1 MKRSFVLI
9 VLMLT
14 SALIFS
20 INGPCAGSAGS
31 AESSDKGMNINP
43 MGDLSS
49 ISGKVVE
56 SMDSGG
62 YTYVNIEKDGKNT
75 WVAIPTS
82 KVLVGQ
88 DLSFFPGAVMMNFR
102 SKTLD
107 RTFENIIFSR
117 GIMGQQGMGSSAG
130 SAGQEKA
137 TPSKDMTIKVE
148 KASGPDAYT
157 VAELYEKSAG
167 LDGKTVV
174 FRGKVVKFSP
184 KIMGMNWIHIQ
195 DGSGETS
202 KGSNDITVTS
212 QDVISQGDVVT
223 VKGKLHTNKDFGSGY
238 KFAVI
243 VEEAS
248 LKGEALPDTVFKK
261 DSTVKK

>member
-1 MKRSFVLI
+1 VKSIYIKGDIKMKRFLVLI

-20 INGPCAGSAGS
+20 INGPCAGSAES
-31 AESSDKGMNINP
+31 AESPKKGMDMNP
-43 MGDLSS
+43 MVDMSS

-56 SMDSGG
+56 SMNSGG
-62 YTYVNIEKDGKNT
+62 YTYVNLEKDGKNT

-88 DLSFFPGAVMMNFR
+88 ELSFFPGAVMMNFK

-107 RTFENIIFSR
+107 RTFENIIFSD
-117 GIMGQQGMGSSAG
+117 GIIGQQGNGSAAG
-130 SAGQEKA
+130 SAGQKKA
-137 TPSKDMTIKVE
+137 KPSKAMAIKVE

-184 KIMGMNWIHIQ
+184 EIMGMNWIHIQ

-212 QDVISQGDVVT
+212 KDVVAQGDVVT
-223 VKGKLHTNKDFGSGY
+223 VKGILNTNEDFGSGY

-243 VEEAS
+243 VQKASIEE
-248 LKGEALPDTVFKK
+248 
-261 DSTVKK
+261 

>member
-1 MKRSFVLI
+1 MKRSIVLI

-20 INGPCAGSAGS
+20 IKGPCAGSAES
-31 AESSDKGMNINP
+31 AEAPHKGMNINSP
-43 MGDLSS
+43 VDLTS

-56 SMDSGG
+56 TMGSGG

-82 KVLVGQ
+82 KVVVGHEM
-88 DLSFFPGAVMMNFR
+88 SFYPGAVMENFK

-107 RTFENIIFSR
+107 RTFETIIFSR
-117 GIMGQQGMGSSAG
+117 GIIVQQGMGSAAG
-130 SAGQEKA
+130 SAGHEKGKA
-137 TPSKDMTIKVE
+137 SKDMTIKVE

-157 VAELYEKSAG
+157 VAELHEKSAG

-174 FRGKVVKFSP
+174 FRGKVIKFTP
-184 KIMGMNWIHIQ
+184 KIMGMNWMHIQ
-195 DGSGETS
+195 DGSGESS

-212 QDVISQGDVVT
+212 QDIIAQGDIVT
-223 VKGKLHTNKDFGSGY
+223 VKGTLHTNKDFGSGY

-248 LKGEALPDTVFKK
+248 IKE
-261 DSTVKK
+261 